1 MVKKSR
7 TIKALAL
14 IAVLGTMAAG
24 CQKETM
30 VEPQTSVAEVG
41 AVRHVH
47 YTVNGELRQEKLVG
61 EEAWND
67 FLYRMLALAERGYTV
82 RILNGNRTTQVSAS
96 KEVVTY
102 TTTDKA
108 AAFTWC
114 DNMHSQGYDV
124 TIEYNEETGVY
135 TCIAVK

>member
-1 MVKKSR
+1 MIKPTK

-30 VEPQTSVAEVG
+30 VEPQTTVAEVG
-41 AVRHVH
+41 AVRHVY
-47 YTVNGELRQEKLVG
+47 YTVNGELCQERLVG
-61 EEAWND
+61 EEAWNV
-67 FLYRMLALAERGYTV
+67 FLYRMMALAERGYTV
-82 RILNGNRTTQVSAS
+82 RILNGNRTSQVSVS

-102 TTTDKA
+102 TTTDKDA
-108 AAFTWC
+108 AVAWYS
-114 DNMHSQGYDV
+114 NMLLLGYEV
-124 TIEYNEETGVY
+124 TIIYDEETGIY

>member
-30 VEPQTSVAEVG
+30 VEPQTSVAEIG

-61 EEAWND
+61 KEAWND

-82 RILNGNRTTQVSAS
+82 RILNGNRTTQVSSS

>member
-1 MVKKSR
+1 MIKKSR

-30 VEPQTSVAEVG
+30 VEPQTSVTEVD
-41 AVRHVH
+41 AVHHVH
-47 YTVNGELRQEKLVG
+47 YTINGELCQERLVG

-82 RILNGNRTTQVSAS
+82 RILNESRTSQVSAS

-102 TTTDKA
+102 TTTDKDA
-108 AAFTWC
+108 AAWC
-114 DNMHSQGYDV
+114 NNMYSLGYEVSLSYDP
-124 TIEYNEETGVY
+124 ETGVY
-135 TCIAVK
+135 TCIAIK

>member
-1 MVKKSR
+1 MSKTTR

-30 VEPQTSVAEVG
+30 VEPQTTVAEVG
-41 AVRHVH
+41 TVRHVH
-47 YTVNGELRQEKLVG
+47 YTVNGELCQERLVG

-67 FLYRMLALAERGYTV
+67 FLYRMMALAERGYTV
-82 RILNGNRTTQVSAS
+82 RILNGNRASQVSAS
-96 KEVVTY
+96 KDVVTY

-108 AAFTWC
+108 AAAAWC
-114 DNMHSQGYDV
+114 DEMCLLGYEV
-124 TIEYNEETGVY
+124 TITFDPETGVY